1 MHVKRERPRN
11 ENHHF
16 ALDFQCSGSGT
27 TVFIISIRGERQSDL
42 IYTQTQKG
50 GEGEGGAKGCK
61 VRTPIAWEGQN
72 GPPGSQRGQG
82 AGLSH
87 GGGGHADAR
96 RIAVIPTAITAIKT
110 VE

>member
-1 MHVKRERPRN
+1 MLRERDPEMKTITLHLTFSAVVLEPLCSLSQLGEKDNQTSYTHKPKREGRAR
-11 ENHHF
+11 
-16 ALDFQCSGSGT
+16 
-27 TVFIISIRGERQSDL
+27 
-42 IYTQTQKG
+42 
-50 GEGEGGAKGCK
+50 GGAKGCE
-61 VRTPIAWEGQN
+61 VRTPIAWEGRN